1 MNKTNQ
7 GWWVAVLCV
16 VALAGCA
23 ADQWN
28 SKSDDNS
35 GYNAPRS
42 TAGNSST
49 GSSGSSGSTS
59 STSSP
64 ATAAGSSVAMPA
76 ASAGAMPATDSASP
90 AQATY
95 GMVQAIDPMPRQDLG
110 VGVAGAAAAG
120 GTTGASPDVLYR
132 ITVRMDD
139 GSNQTTVVDALP
151 SYKVGDRVRYNN
163 GAISPY

>member
-42 TAGNSST
+42 TASSST
-49 GSSGSSGSTS
+49 STNS
-59 STSSP
+59 TGSTSSP